1 MRIRRSVAITRCE
14 KIKNEIRYRLCQLL
28 FPFELED
35 ASDRAECLRFRRLSI
50 VFWWVLI
57 PSAASVPF
65 LLYGLFRW
73 ASADP
78 GIDAETAKERYRAEQ
93 DWRGL
98 HRSGSDTKAVKTVK
112 N

>member
-1 MRIRRSVAITRCE
+1 LIFS
-14 KIKNEIRYRLCQLL
+14 
-28 FPFELED
+28 FELED
-35 ASDRAECLRFRRLSI
+35 ASDEAESLRFWRLSI

-57 PSAASVPF
+57 LVAASVPF

-78 GIDAETAKERYRAEQ
+78 GIDAEIAKERFRAEQ
-93 DWRGL
+93 DWRDM
-98 HRSGSDTKAVKTVK
+98 HRSGSDSNAAKKVK